1 MKYFFTEVDDAP
13 ECRVIGIGKVGK
25 EAIERISQNIHFIQ
39 AEKMT
44 FHYINEDDINAL
56 NKIPPLTALDYFV
69 VFLTDKIE
77 GVQNFK
83 PHLANTDCFVITSQ
97 LFKYVKHSADILSY
111 CDGVIC
117 QQEITDYP
125 LIQSLDC
132 MSSAFFYWALRAM
145 TDFLRM
151 PGMYQGD
158 FLDMQC
164 MLKRCSPI
172 FLSVGISKSTSKN
185 SLEVACQNA
194 VSTLNKDTPEKE
206 MVGIL
211 GTINSPAN
219 YGLLDHE
226 KFFKTMESYCT
237 GKAYSQCFTAITNFD
252 TNKLIVL
259 MLVSYTIEQSNLN

>member
-1 MKYFFTEVDDAP
+1 MKYSFKEVDNTP
-13 ECRVIGIGKVGK
+13 ECRVIGIGKAGK
-25 EAIERISQNIHFIQ
+25 EVIESISQDIHFMQ

-56 NKIPPLTALDYFV
+56 NEIPPFTALYHFV
-69 VFLTDKIE
+69 IFLTDNVE
-77 GVQNFK
+77 GVQSFT
-83 PHLANTDCFVITSQ
+83 PHLVNTDCFVITSQ
-97 LFKYVKHSADILSY
+97 VFKHIKHSADILSY

-125 LIQSLDC
+125 LIPKLNC

-151 PGMYQGD
+151 PGIYKGD
-158 FLDMQC
+158 FLDLQC

-185 SLEVACQNA
+185 SVEEACQNA
-194 VSTLNKDTPEKE
+194 ISTLNKNIPEKE
-206 MVGIL
+206 MLGIL

-219 YGLLDHE
+219 IGLLEHE
-226 KFFKTMESYCT
+226 KFLKTLGSYCT
-237 GKAYSQCFTAITNFD
+237 GEAYSQCFMAMTNFD
-252 TNKLIVL
+252 TNDLIVL
-259 MLVSYTIEQSNLN
+259 MLVSYAAK